1 LIPELAPEEFQ
12 QLESNILRDG
22 CREPLSLWADGD
34 EQVLIDGHNR
44 HAICQKNNVA
54 YQSTTISDLP
64 DRDSVK
70 LWIEE
75 RQLGRR
81 NLTDDQRAVIADSVR
96 ERRSDAAKKERAA
109 EAGKVGGNGRPKD
122 SSLSHTLSDKLS
134 DNKPKQDT
142 RVAVSKEARV
152 PRRKLDTIAEVKRK
166 APELVPRIRAGSM
179 SLADAK
185 RQVRRADLTQ
195 SLNSVEAIEAKKL
208 AGIYDVAV
216 IDPPWP
222 MEKIER
228 DERPNQVRFDY
239 PTMSIEAISEEV
251 GNTLLKHLE
260 ADSHVFLWTTHRFLP
275 DALALL
281 KGWGLKYVCTF
292 TWHKPGGFQP
302 IGLPQ
307 FNCEFALYARKGSPK
322 FLDTKQFFT
331 CFNAPRGKHS
341 EKPEEFYETMRRVTG
356 GRRLDMFN
364 RRKIEGFDGWGKEAA
379 AA

>member
-1 LIPELAPEEFQ
+1 M
-12 QLESNILRDG
+12 RDG
-22 CREPLSLWADGD
+22 CREPLSLWANG
-34 EQVLIDGHNR
+34 ETSVLIDGHNR
-44 HAICQKNNVA
+44 HAICQKNNVPFP
-54 YQSTTISDLP
+54 STVIADLP
-64 DRDSVK
+64 DRDAVK

-96 ERRSDAAKKERAA
+96 ERRSDAVKKERAV

-122 SSLSHTLSDKLS
+122 SSLGDTLTSKLS
-134 DNKPKQDT
+134 EPHKERT

-152 PRRKLDTIAEVKRK
+152 PERKLRTVMEVKKRN
-166 APELVPRIRAGSM
+166 PELVSKVRAGSI
-179 SLADAK
+179 SLAEAK

-228 DERPNQVRFDY
+228 DERPNQVKFDY

-275 DALALL
+275 DALNLL

-322 FLDTKQFFT
+322 FLDTKAFFT